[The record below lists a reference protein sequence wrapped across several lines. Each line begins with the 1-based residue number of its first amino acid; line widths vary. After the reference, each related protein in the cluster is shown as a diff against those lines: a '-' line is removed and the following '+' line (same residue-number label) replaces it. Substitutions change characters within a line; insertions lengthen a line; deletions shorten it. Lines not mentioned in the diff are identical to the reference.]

1 MPNLKASY
9 LGKDPAENT
18 PSEIARFRL
27 ATRLKDW
34 SPTIYSKATKEI
46 ETEVVEQAYYKVIR
60 IADEYVVVDYGIG
73 GDEHTKLSYD
83 ADGNYFD
90 FDMSLLE
97 RGYSYGLQ
105 YMFVINGEQREQEE
119 VFKFRVE

>member
-1 MPNLKASY
+1 MPNMKPSY
-9 LGKDPAENT
+9 LGKDPNENT
-18 PSEIARFRL
+18 IAEIARFRL
-27 ATRLKDW
+27 YTRLKDW

-46 ETEVVEQAYYKVIR
+46 ETEIVEQAYYKITRLADDFVVI
-60 IADEYVVVDYGIG
+60 DYGIG

-83 ADGNYFD
+83 SDGSYFD

-97 RGYSYGLQ
+97 RGYSYGIKF
-105 YMFVINGEQREQEE
+105 MFVFNGEQREQTE